1 MQTKCTFTNLKHYT
15 FWKYNFK
22 KQNQQQNS
30 RRSMVQADKTEF
42 VQPVEAMNIFVTGLF
57 TTKSYKEEIIQ
68 ELFKQV
74 SNFSTNIFQC

>member
-1 MQTKCTFTNLKHYT
+1 
-15 FWKYNFK
+15 
-22 KQNQQQNS
+22 
-30 RRSMVQADKTEF
+30 MVQADKTGF
-42 VQPVEAMNIFVTGLF
+42 VQPVEATNIFMTGLF